1 MLSEKKTPGSDST
14 SALRPGKSAL
24 RELCCGFGREE
35 GFVGEASGCFW
46 GKAWGH
52 RAWRRARKGV
62 KTRSCWKRRA
72 ALQMGLLRA
81 ESTEDEAALE
91 ISCSSVGD
99 TENHFNKD
107 NFKRQGLVL

>member
-1 MLSEKKTPGSDST
+1 MGVLLLD
-14 SALRPGKSAL
+14 
-24 RELCCGFGREE
+24 
-35 GFVGEASGCFW
+35 
-46 GKAWGH
+46 KAKIH
-52 RAWRRARKGV
+52 LDMNI